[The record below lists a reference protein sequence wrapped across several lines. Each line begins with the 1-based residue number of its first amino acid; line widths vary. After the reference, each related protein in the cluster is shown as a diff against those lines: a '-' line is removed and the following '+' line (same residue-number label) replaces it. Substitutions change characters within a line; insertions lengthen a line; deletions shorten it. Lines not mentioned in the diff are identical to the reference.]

1 MIKRKKFFLGAFTLV
16 ELLVVIG
23 IIGLLVSIVLIP
35 IRRAREKA
43 KIATVLQFSASIK
56 HALGADIVGEW
67 RFEDNVEDTS
77 GQGNHGMNHGVT
89 FVSNDASPQ
98 LGKAGEFKAGEHDY
112 IEIPD
117 NESLDLSH
125 KGTIALFDPT
135 LMGLKTFPRKAV
147 YTDLFDSYKDEI
159 CSVYE
164 ETKRF
169 LVAASGYENK
179 QT

>member
-1 MIKRKKFFLGAFTLV
+1 
-16 ELLVVIG
+16 
-23 IIGLLVSIVLIP
+23 
-35 IRRAREKA
+35 
-43 KIATVLQFSASIK
+43 
-56 HALGADIVGEW
+56 
-67 RFEDNVEDTS
+67 
-77 GQGNHGMNHGVT
+77 MNL
-89 FVSNDASPQ
+89 N
-98 LGKAGEFKAGEHDY
+98 GEFYHVNEGSSFIAFNVAENGEGGFAR
-112 IEIPD
+112 
-117 NESLDLSH
+117 DLFFDHVRCCYH